1 MPGIVA
7 ENKKF
12 RQTGINSGK
21 SEIRSNVPRAFFA
34 NIGRNALRPPI
45 NGDILCR
52 AREAFLS
59 PPKRKSARGKIG
71 NSSFPWK
78 A

>member
-21 SEIRSNVPRAFFA
+21 SEIRFNVPRAFFREHWA
-34 NIGRNALRPPI
+34 ERASPADQRRYSLPNARSLSFAAEEKI
-45 NGDILCR
+45 CS
-52 AREAFLS
+52 REN
-59 PPKRKSARGKIG
+59 R
-71 NSSFPWK
+71 
-78 A
+78 